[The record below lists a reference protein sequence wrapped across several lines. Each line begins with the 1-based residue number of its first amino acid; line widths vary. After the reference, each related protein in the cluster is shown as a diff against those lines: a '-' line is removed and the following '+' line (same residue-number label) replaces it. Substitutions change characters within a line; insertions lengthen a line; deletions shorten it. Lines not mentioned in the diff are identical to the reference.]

1 MSDVLKKD
9 QFILP
14 EGVIYLDGN
23 SLGPLPKAAAA
34 RVQEMITDEWGEML
48 IRGWNQA
55 GWMEQ
60 PTRVGN
66 MVAGIVG
73 APEGSVVMGDTLS
86 IKVFQALASAVK
98 LRPGRKVILSDTGN
112 FPSDLY
118 MAEGLVGLLEQGY
131 ELRSVAPEE
140 VKDAINEDIAAVMLT
155 EVDYRTGRKHD
166 MKAMT
171 ELAHASGAVMIWDLA
186 HSAGALPV
194 DLAGS
199 NCEFAVGCTYK
210 YLNGGPGAPGFIYVR
225 PDLADEVQPALAG
238 WLGHRQPFA
247 FDLEYKP
254 GQGIE
259 RMRVGTPPV
268 IQLTALEVAMELWA
282 DVDMQDLRAASIAL
296 QEQFIEEI
304 ERDAP
309 QLTLASPRN
318 SAERGSQVSFRFEEG
333 YAAMQAVIDRG
344 VIGDFRAPDIMRFGF
359 TPLYLDASDVSKAV
373 AIIRDVMEN
382 RLWDDEKYKTR
393 ARVT

>member
-1 MSDVLKKD
+1 VSDVLKKD

-73 APEGSVVMGDTLS
+73 VMGDTLS

-131 ELRSVAPEE
+131 ELRTVAPEE

-166 MKAMT
+166 MNAMT
-171 ELAHASGAVMIWDLA
+171 ELTHASGAVMIWDLA

-210 YLNGGPGAPGFIYVR
+210 YLNGGPRWHAAGDPTDRAGSGDGALGRCGHAR
-225 PDLADEVQPALAG
+225 PARGLD
-238 WLGHRQPFA
+238 
-247 FDLEYKP
+247 
-254 GQGIE
+254 
-259 RMRVGTPPV
+259 
-268 IQLTALEVAMELWA
+268 
-282 DVDMQDLRAASIAL
+282 RAAGAVHR
-296 QEQFIEEI
+296 
-304 ERDAP
+304 RD
-309 QLTLASPRN
+309 
-318 SAERGSQVSFRFEEG
+318 
-333 YAAMQAVIDRG
+333 
-344 VIGDFRAPDIMRFGF
+344 
-359 TPLYLDASDVSKAV
+359 
-373 AIIRDVMEN
+373 
-382 RLWDDEKYKTR
+382 
-393 ARVT
+393 